1 MLSHLVGAANRA
13 DIRRLRQL
21 EDENAELDAKV
32 GRQQQQLRDA
42 VVSRDATIR
51 ELRRT
56 LEERIIH
63 DRDSIAQY
71 PAESDLAVWVNLV
84 ADVKRRLATAER
96 HCERLAGR

>member
-42 VVSRDATIR
+42 VVSREATIR
-51 ELRRT
+51 ELRHI
-56 LEERIIH
+56 LEERITH
-63 DRDSIAQY
+63 DRDS
-71 PAESDLAVWVNLV
+71 
-84 ADVKRRLATAER
+84 TA
-96 HCERLAGR
+96 